1 MQIYVNVSALFS
13 PTDGD
18 GWRRG
23 AAPCLH
29 NSWGYLHK
37 LRTKISVATGYLDI
51 SKLIIVTKLPE
62 AITGENE
69 AENCAAIIV
78 LSFQGYP
85 AAS

>member
-1 MQIYVNVSALFS
+1 MLMCLPCFLQLTGTVGGEERVWS
-13 PTDGD
+13 
-18 GWRRG
+18 
-23 AAPCLH
+23 CLH

>member
-1 MQIYVNVSALFS
+1 MLMCL
-13 PTDGD
+13 
-18 GWRRG
+18 
-23 AAPCLH
+23 PCFLQLTGTVGGEEQRLH